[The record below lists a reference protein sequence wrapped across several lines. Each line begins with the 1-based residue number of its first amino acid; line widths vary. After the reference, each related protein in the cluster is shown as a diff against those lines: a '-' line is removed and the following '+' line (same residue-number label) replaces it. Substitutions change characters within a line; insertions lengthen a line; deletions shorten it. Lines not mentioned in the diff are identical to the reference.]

1 MTTEADPEPG
11 LPGVDEYAHQLGDAH
26 RAAAWPGI
34 PPSDELTTTTAADQD
49 PTADLREPILRL
61 LQR

>member
-1 MTTEADPEPG
+1 MTAEPE

-26 RAAAWPGI
+26 RTSAWPGI
-34 PPSDELTTTTAADQD
+34 PAAAELPAPTAADQD
-49 PTADLREPILRL
+49 PTAGLRELILRL

>member
-1 MTTEADPEPG
+1 VTAEPEPG

-26 RAAAWPGI
+26 RTATWPGI
-34 PPSDELTTTTAADQD
+34 PPAEELTTATAAHD
-49 PTADLREPILRL
+49 PTADLRELILHL